1 MGNNKNKK
9 PAVKAPVVEKPA
21 AEEAAVEQPATVQ
34 MPNTGMPSGLSQDAK
49 VQYAAVLQHR
59 KDEMLKNGGEN
70 ANKYVALTMIEDA
83 TILDIAV
90 SEAIVR
96 KNPAG
101 IIFCSNEKNW
111 TMLQELAKDMGVTIP
126 EFKSLPKPTKEQ
138 LAAAGLEAAPGQV
151 VLALEEKHVS
161 AEAKKKVQKE
171 AKLNDDA
178 QSGKKEYLKDHTKIE
193 TDEQL
198 KEALGFQLANRAVA
212 NPVVRFITTGE
223 FYRAYLEARA
233 EKSDDPKAELEK
245 IHASSITDL
254 LQDVITMVEP
264 TFILEG
270 FGKRLGTI
278 AQDANSV
285 VPAFCS
291 LKNCL
296 FNKKTKKYEYD
307 DAFIATLTRI
317 MVSWYASAK
326 SAEIGK
332 QIEAK
337 NKNIEVLKKDA
348 KANAKAIESE
358 EKKIAGLKNS
368 AEMYTGMM
376 SLVNE
381 PSFDLANGFI
391 AAFKNAED
399 PNHMY
404 AVKIYK
410 DVVDTYY
417 NGVQIT
423 ELEADSLLLN
433 VQQHVGI
440 ILNLFNSEIG
450 RLDEYDEKNLIEFG
464 EQPVD
469 EKPAE
474 GEKPADGESKNA

>member
-9 PAVKAPVVEKPA
+9 PTVEAPIVDKKPKVEEATPA
-21 AEEAAVEQPATVQ
+21 APTVQ
-34 MPNTGMPSGLSQDAK
+34 IPNTGMPSGLSQDAK
-49 VQYAAVLQHR
+49 VAYMTGLQHR

-70 ANKYVALTMIEDA
+70 ANHYVALTLMEDA

-90 SEAIVR
+90 TEAVVR
-96 KNPAG
+96 KNPMG
-101 IIFCSNEKNW
+101 LIFSTNEKNW
-111 TMLQELAKDMGVTIP
+111 AMLEMLAKDMGVTIP
-126 EFKSLPKPTKEQ
+126 EFKNLPKPTKEQ
-138 LAAAGLEAAPGQV
+138 LAAAGLEAVPGQV

-161 AEAKKKVQKE
+161 AETKKKVQRE
-171 AKLNDDA
+171 AKLNEDA

-198 KEALGFQLANRAVA
+198 KEALGFQLTNRAIP

-233 EKSDDPKAELEK
+233 EKSNDPKAELEK
-245 IHASSITDL
+245 IHANSITDL

-307 DAFIATLTRI
+307 DAFIAALTRI

-326 SAEIGK
+326 SAEVGK

-358 EKKIAGLKNS
+358 EKKIAGLKTS
-368 AEMYTGMM
+368 AEMYAGMM

-391 AAFKNAED
+391 AAFNNAED

-417 NGVQIT
+417 SDVQIT

-450 RLDEYDEKNLIEFG
+450 RLDEYNEKNLIEFG
-464 EQPVD
+464 EQPIED
-469 EKPAE
+469 KPAE
-474 GEKPADGESKNA
+474 GEGKNA